1 MITHIVM
8 WKFKAGEEE
17 NMHKFLDGLKALN
30 GVIPQIRG
38 MQVRVSC
45 NEANAYDA
53 VLISKFDSLEDLD
66 IYKNDPRHVA
76 VSQLCKSI
84 RETRAAIDFEE

>member
-8 WKFKAGEEE
+8 WKFKAGQEAA
-17 NMHKFLDGLKALN
+17 MHEFLDSLQALR
-30 GVIPQIRG
+30 GVIPQIRE
-38 MQVRVSC
+38 MKVRVSV

-53 VLISKFDSLEDLD
+53 VLLSKFDSLEDLD
-66 IYKNDPRHVA
+66 AYKTDPRHVA

-84 RETRAAIDFEE
+84 REDRAAIDIEE

>member
-8 WKFKAGEEE
+8 WKFKPGTEEQ
-17 NMHKFLDGLKALN
+17 MHQFLNGLQALDG
-30 GVIPQIRG
+30 VVPQIRG
-38 MQVRVSC
+38 MKVRVSC
-45 NEANAYDA
+45 NKSNEYDA
-53 VLISKFDSLEDLD
+53 VLWSQFDSLEDLEA
-66 IYKNDPRHVA
+66 YKVDPRHVA

>member
-8 WKFKAGEEE
+8 WKFKAGEKDK
-17 NMHKFLDGLKALN
+17 MHEFLNGLQALN
-30 GVIPQIRG
+30 GIIPQIRS
-38 MQVRVSC
+38 MKVRVSI
-45 NEANAYDA
+45 NEKNAYDA
-53 VLISKFDSLEDLD
+53 VLISKFDSLEDLE

-84 RETRAAIDFEE
+84 REDRAAIDIEE